1 MAVSER
7 DRRLLF
13 DRLEDTL
20 GAEAADSM
28 MELLPD
34 MPTSQLAT
42 RDDVTATAIA
52 LRGEMAELRGEMAE
66 LRGELSGEMAEL
78 RAELR
83 GEMASLAAE
92 LRGEM
97 AELRADVRTEI
108 AGLQRW
114 GAGIVAANA
123 VAVLAALFV

>member
-13 DRLEDTL
+13 DRLENTL
-20 GAEAADSM
+20 GSEAADSM

-34 MPTSQLAT
+34 KPTSQLAT

-52 LRGEMAELRGEMAE
+52 LRGELAELRSELRGEMAE
-66 LRGELSGEMAEL
+66 LRVE
-78 RAELR
+78 
-83 GEMASLAAE
+83 
-92 LRGEM
+92 
-97 AELRADVRTEI
+97 VRTEI

-114 GAGIVAANA
+114 GAGIVAANT
-123 VAVLAALFV
+123 VAVLTALFV

>member
-13 DRLEDTL
+13 DRLENTL
-20 GAEAADSM
+20 GSEAADSM

-34 MPTSQLAT
+34 RPTSQLAT

-66 LRGELSGEMAEL
+66 LRGEL
-78 RAELR
+78 
-83 GEMASLAAE
+83 
-92 LRGEM
+92 RGEM
-97 AELRADVRTEI
+97 AELRGELRGEI

-123 VAVLAALFV
+123 VAVLMALFV